1 MSKIGKTTIKVED
14 RLREMFAYLPDI
26 VGQDTNSYPPLFKAG
41 DQKELIAFFNQ
52 SQGNSNY
59 PLIWLDMPFIEK
71 HLNRK
76 RVEVIGLVL
85 ILAVETNSE
94 MLYDERL
101 LTTFA
106 NTLYPLLDSV
116 LDCFT
121 VSNTLSYDS
130 NYEIIKYGNYSDQAE
145 GGEGEFVDIWDAI
158 KLTVDV
164 EINDTCLR
172 PIKI

>member
-14 RLREMFAYLPDI
+14 RLREIFAYLPEI
-26 VGQDTNSYPPLFKAG
+26 AGPNNLFQPIFKAG
-41 DQKELIAFFNQ
+41 DQKELIAFFEE

-59 PLIWLDMPFIEK
+59 PLIWLDMPYDEEHF
-71 HLNRK
+71 NRK
-76 RVEVIGLVL
+76 RTKINGLSL

-101 LTTFA
+101 KTTFA
-106 NTLYPLLDSV
+106 NVLYPLLDSI
-116 LDCFT
+116 LDAFT

-130 NYEIIKYGNYSDQAE
+130 NFSIMKYGNYSEQAE
-145 GGEGEFVDIWDAI
+145 GTEGEFVDIWDAI
-158 KLTVDV
+158 KLTLDV

-172 PIKI
+172 EIKI